1 MSIFNCTNCT
11 KPYNKITKKPKSLP
25 CGHVFCE
32 ECVSS
37 FIYKDLKGINCKC
50 PIDKL
55 IHKNLTLFKIPF
67 CVQILNNIPESKNE
81 FEKEKKDFFCNIE
94 IIIKNIFNQFDL
106 YEIKE
111 KEIIIFYDEQRKKI
125 NDFFQKLI
133 EEIEIK
139 KKSFIENINLFFK
152 KQSLKIDNNKSLI
165 KNYYLKLNDM
175 IKNNQSIFQIKE
187 YEQFIK
193 EKKKIEKEL
202 NNINSFIEKNIKNE
216 IDEFLYFNEP
226 IFSIKNNLGEL
237 KIINKIKNEKELNEK
252 KLNEDSEIDF
262 GNITNI
268 FNHNLY
274 NEIKNLK
281 TPPKDNK
288 IYYLSENSIMNN
300 NNFNKEYSLNELNFS
315 EKISKR
321 KKKVKYKKNKE
332 KSISNFSLPKNHF
345 KNKSN
350 IENNNINIKINSFSK
365 EKRNKNKN
373 EISLIGNNFRLYKDN
388 NNKNEKYKKE
398 FITIEN
404 SNKNIK
410 KIIIKDSQKLFISK
424 SILNIKNSLTRNHNL
439 NLLSSRGNKNYNSQL
454 YEEIS

>member
-1 MSIFNCTNCT
+1 MSIFNCINCT
-11 KPYNKITKKPKSLP
+11 KPYNKISKKPKSLP

-32 ECVSS
+32 ECVST
-37 FIYKDLKGINCKC
+37 FIYKDLKGIICKC

-67 CVQILNNIPESKNE
+67 CVQILNNIPESKDDY
-81 FEKEKKDFFCNIE
+81 EKEIKEFFCNVE
-94 IIIKNIFNQFDL
+94 VNIKKIFNEFDL
-106 YEIKE
+106 YKKKE
-111 KEIIIFYDEQRKKI
+111 KEIIVFYDEQRKKI
-125 NDFFQKLI
+125 NDFFQKLNQ
-133 EEIEIK
+133 EIEIK
-139 KKSFIENINLFFK
+139 KNSFIENMNIFFK
-152 KQSLKIDNNKSLI
+152 KQTLEIEKNKSLI
-165 KNYYLKLNDM
+165 KNYTFKLNEM
-175 IKNNQSIFQIKE
+175 IKNNKTVFQIKE
-187 YEQFIK
+187 YESLIK
-193 EKKKIEKEL
+193 EKKKIEKDL
-202 NNINSFIEKNIKNE
+202 NNINSFIIKNIKNE
-216 IDEFLYFNEP
+216 NDDFLYFNEP
-226 IFSIKNNLGEL
+226 IISIENNLGEL
-237 KIINKIKNEKELNEK
+237 KIIKKIKNENKLNEK
-252 KLNEDSEIDF
+252 KINEDSESDF

-288 IYYLSENSIMNN
+288 IYFLSENSIINN
-300 NNFNKEYSLNELNFS
+300 TNFNKELSLNELYFS
-315 EKISKR
+315 DKIIKR
-321 KKKVKYKKNKE
+321 KKKISNKKNKE
-332 KSISNFSLPKNHF
+332 KSISNFSLPKNHI

-350 IENNNINIKINSFSK
+350 IENDKINFNINSFSK
-365 EKRNKNKN
+365 EKKNKN
-373 EISLIGNNFRLYKDN
+373 EVSLIGNNFRLYKDY

>member
-1 MSIFNCTNCT
+1 MSIFNCINCT
-11 KPYNKITKKPKSLP
+11 KPYNKISKKPKSLP

-32 ECVSS
+32 ECVST
-37 FIYKDLKGINCKC
+37 FIYKDLKGIICKC

-67 CVQILNNIPESKNE
+67 CVQILNNIPESKDDY
-81 FEKEKKDFFCNIE
+81 EKEIKEFFCNVE
-94 IIIKNIFNQFDL
+94 VNIKKIFNEFDL
-106 YEIKE
+106 YKKKE
-111 KEIIIFYDEQRKKI
+111 KEIIVFYDEQRKKI
-125 NDFFQKLI
+125 NDFFQKLNQ
-133 EEIEIK
+133 EIENK
-139 KKSFIENINLFFK
+139 KNSFIENMNIFFK
-152 KQSLKIDNNKSLI
+152 KQTFEIEKNKSLI
-165 KNYYLKLNDM
+165 KNYTFKLNEM
-175 IKNNQSIFQIKE
+175 IKNNKTVFQIKE
-187 YEQFIK
+187 YESLIK
-193 EKKKIEKEL
+193 EKKKIEKDL
-202 NNINSFIEKNIKNE
+202 NNINSFIIKNIKNE
-216 IDEFLYFNEP
+216 NDDFLYFNEL
-226 IFSIKNNLGEL
+226 IISIENNLGEL
-237 KIINKIKNEKELNEK
+237 KIIKKIKNENELNEK
-252 KLNEDSEIDF
+252 KINEDSESDF

-288 IYYLSENSIMNN
+288 IYFLSENSIINN
-300 NNFNKEYSLNELNFS
+300 TNFNKELSLNELYFS
-315 EKISKR
+315 DKIIKR
-321 KKKVKYKKNKE
+321 KKKISNKKNKE
-332 KSISNFSLPKNHF
+332 KSISNFSLPKNHI

-350 IENNNINIKINSFSK
+350 IENDKINFNINSFSK
-365 EKRNKNKN
+365 EKKNKN
-373 EISLIGNNFRLYKDN
+373 EVSLIGNNFRLYKDY

>member
-1 MSIFNCTNCT
+1 MSIFNCINCT
-11 KPYNKITKKPKSLP
+11 KPYNKISKKPKSLP

-32 ECVSS
+32 ECVST
-37 FIYKDLKGINCKC
+37 FIYKDLKGIICKC

-67 CVQILNNIPESKNE
+67 CVQILNNIPESKDDY
-81 FEKEKKDFFCNIE
+81 EKEIKEFFCNVE
-94 IIIKNIFNQFDL
+94 VNIKKIFNEFDL
-106 YEIKE
+106 YKKKE
-111 KEIIIFYDEQRKKI
+111 KEIIVFYDEQRKKI
-125 NDFFQKLI
+125 NDFFQKLNQ
-133 EEIEIK
+133 EIEIK
-139 KKSFIENINLFFK
+139 KNSFIENMNIFFK
-152 KQSLKIDNNKSLI
+152 KQTFEIEKNKSLI
-165 KNYYLKLNDM
+165 KNYTFKLNEM
-175 IKNNQSIFQIKE
+175 IKNNKTVFQIKE
-187 YEQFIK
+187 YESLIK
-193 EKKKIEKEL
+193 EKKKIEKDL
-202 NNINSFIEKNIKNE
+202 NNINSFIIKNIKNE
-216 IDEFLYFNEP
+216 NDDFLYFNEP
-226 IFSIKNNLGEL
+226 IISIENNLGEL
-237 KIINKIKNEKELNEK
+237 KIIKKIKNENELNEK
-252 KLNEDSEIDF
+252 KINEDSESDF

-288 IYYLSENSIMNN
+288 IYFLSENSIINN
-300 NNFNKEYSLNELNFS
+300 TNFNKELSLNELYFS
-315 EKISKR
+315 DKIIKR
-321 KKKVKYKKNKE
+321 KKKISNKKNKE
-332 KSISNFSLPKNHF
+332 KSISNFSLPKNHI

-350 IENNNINIKINSFSK
+350 IENDKINFNINSFSK
-365 EKRNKNKN
+365 EKKNKN
-373 EISLIGNNFRLYKDN
+373 EVSLIGNNFRLYKDY